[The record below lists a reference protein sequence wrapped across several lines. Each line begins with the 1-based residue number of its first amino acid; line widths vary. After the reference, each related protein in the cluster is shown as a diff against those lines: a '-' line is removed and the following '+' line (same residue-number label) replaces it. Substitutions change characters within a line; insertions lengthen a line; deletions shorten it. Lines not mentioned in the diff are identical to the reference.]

1 MLTRKLLLAS
11 LATLAIGAAL
21 PASAHT
27 AVAMY
32 VNVAPPAPVIEYAPA
47 PRPGLVWVPGF
58 WQWRHHRHVWV
69 GGHWERVRPG
79 FYYAP
84 ARWVQYGDQWGY
96 FPGRWRRDS
105 YGYGVTDRY
114 DARPYNPYL
123 R

>member
-1 MLTRKLLLAS
+1 MLTRKLL

-27 AVAMY
+27 AVDFY
-32 VNVAPPAPVIEYAPA
+32 VNVAPPARIVEYAPA

-58 WQWRHHRHVWV
+58 WAWRHHRHVWV

-79 FYYAP
+79 YFYAP
-84 ARWVQYGDQWGY
+84 ARWAHHGDRWRYHG
-96 FPGRWRRDS
+96 GGWRRDWDGDRVPD
-105 YGYGVTDRY
+105 GYY
-114 DARPYNPYL
+114 ARPYNPYL